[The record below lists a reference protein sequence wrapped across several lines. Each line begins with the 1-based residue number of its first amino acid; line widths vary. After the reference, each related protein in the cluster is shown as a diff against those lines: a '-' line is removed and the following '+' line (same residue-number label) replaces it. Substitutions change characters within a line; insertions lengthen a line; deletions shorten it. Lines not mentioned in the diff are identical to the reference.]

1 MKIAELLQSLSG
13 EFVQYVLVG
22 GLAVQ
27 LHGFMRSTFDI
38 DLVLAMNDGNLTRF
52 IAVAKRYGLVP
63 SIPVPIDTLRDANQI
78 EQWHR
83 EKGMLAFA
91 LREPQIGGSVVDIL
105 VRPNVPFEQ
114 LMANAVAGELFAQ
127 KIWIASID
135 DLITMKRIANR
146 ANGHSKGAALE
157 NGTYCARS
165 LSPTLSR
172 KRARGQTNRCASF
185 ALTTNSISRRWR
197 RSSVEKTRMFETEA
211 RARTMIPEKIML
223 GRLAQS
229 EQMRDFFIQMWI
241 QNPALAKQGG
251 ATVQNLLSQLAVAD
265 LEKNESDTF

>member
-38 DLVLAMNDGNLTRF
+38 DLVLAMNDDNLVRF

-91 LREPQIGGSVVDIL
+91 LREPQVGGSVVDIL

-146 ANGHSKGAALE
+146 AKDQLDIAALE
-157 NGTYCARS
+157 KI
-165 LSPTLSR
+165 
-172 KRARGQTNRCASF
+172 KRGEDPN
-185 ALTTNSISRRWR
+185 
-197 RSSVEKTRMFETEA
+197 V
-211 RARTMIPEKIML
+211 
-223 GRLAQS
+223 
-229 EQMRDFFIQMWI
+229 
-241 QNPALAKQGG
+241 
-251 ATVQNLLSQLAVAD
+251 
-265 LEKNESDTF
+265 